1 MAHMQCCLCVVYFVS
16 SIVVQHDNVIITII
30 IRGWI
35 KKGQDFWHEWPITY
49 WVLTNGASSF
59 QSMKL
64 GGFF

>member
-1 MAHMQCCLCVVYFVS
+1 MLSVCSVLC
-16 SIVVQHDNVIITII
+16 SIVVQHDNVIITIIII